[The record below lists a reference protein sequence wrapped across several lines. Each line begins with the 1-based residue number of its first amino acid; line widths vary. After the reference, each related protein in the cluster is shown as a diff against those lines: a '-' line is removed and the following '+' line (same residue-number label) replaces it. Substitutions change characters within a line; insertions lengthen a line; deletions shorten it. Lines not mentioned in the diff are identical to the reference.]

1 MRVVFANDCARRN
14 ILEKLRVRR
23 TDSAA
28 DIKLNVM
35 LENCIFYISS
45 MYEFSHSQDPN
56 QTCSAPSFDHLVGA
70 CEQHR
75 RDFETERLGGL
86 EVDDQLELRGQLHR
100 EIDWLRA
107 S

>member
-1 MRVVFANDCARRN
+1 MSGSFKAALIDNPSEVSSGSRPCKNPNARRARRN

-45 MYEFSHSQDPN
+45 MYEFSHSLDPYRSYAHFTN
-56 QTCSAPSFDHLVGA
+56 G
-70 CEQHR
+70 
-75 RDFETERLGGL
+75 
-86 EVDDQLELRGQLHR
+86 
-100 EIDWLRA
+100 
-107 S
+107 